1 MDASVGEEWE
11 YLVLELRVMR
21 SAARCSTSGGWT
33 VVTHATNQSMKT
45 RSLYCLPVL
54 LFLGWTPVSAAEPP
68 ERIEDLYKEAL
79 SPFYH
84 GVASGDPL
92 PDGIILW
99 TRVTQ
104 RPTAEADSIPVNW
117 WIATDSA
124 LQAVVASGTTAATR
138 ARDFTVKVDARGL
151 QPGQTYY
158 YAFQSLG
165 RMSQVGRT
173 KTAPSQAVDRLK
185 FAVVT
190 CANYEWGY
198 FSGYRKIAERS
209 DLDAVIHVGDY
220 LYEYPDNDSYS
231 SEKIRDE
238 RVLFPARETVKLKH
252 YRQRYATYHLDS
264 NLRRAHRQ
272 HPFIV
277 IWDDHEFANNAW
289 KGGAENHQRGK
300 EGSWRE
306 RKKAAKQAYFEWMP
320 IRPRDGKISRT
331 LRYGPLMDLFMIDA
345 RVEGRDKQ
353 IDDVENPR
361 LYDSSRTMLGE
372 KQKAWLKDELENSTA
387 TWKVIGNQVIFSEF
401 SIGFAD
407 PIIPAPILESQFL
420 DIWDGYPAERRQL
433 MKFIERKKIDNTV
446 ILSGDIHAS
455 FAFEVAT
462 PNDRPY
468 NRKTGEGA
476 VAVEFVTPSLSAANF
491 DEEIGDLVSD
501 EIESRINTRDDD
513 GDNPNPHMKFAD
525 LDRHGYM
532 LLSVTPQQ
540 VQADFYYLKSVLKS
554 KTTESWGA
562 GYTSRTGT
570 HRLKKAKAPAP

>member
-1 MDASVGEEWE
+1 
-11 YLVLELRVMR
+11 
-21 SAARCSTSGGWT
+21 
-33 VVTHATNQSMKT
+33 MKT
-45 RSLYCLPVL
+45 RSLYCISASLV
-54 LFLGWTPVSAAEPP
+54 FGWTIVSAAEPA
-68 ERIEDLYKEAL
+68 ERIEDLYKEELA
-79 SPFYH
+79 PFYH

-104 RPTAEADSIPVNW
+104 QPKARMDSIPVNW

-124 LQAVVASGTTAATR
+124 LQSVVASGTTVATR
-138 ARDFTVKVDARGL
+138 ERDFTVKVDARGL

-158 YAFQSLG
+158 YAFQSLD

-173 KTAPSQAVDRLK
+173 KTAPDQQVDRLK

-198 FSGYRKIAERS
+198 FSGYRKVAERS
-209 DLDAVIHVGDY
+209 DLDALIHVGDY

-231 SEKIRDE
+231 SAKIRDE
-238 RVLFPARETVKLKH
+238 RVLFPKRETVKLGN
-252 YRQRYATYHLDS
+252 YRQRYATYHLDP
-264 NLRRAHRQ
+264 NLQRAHRQ

-289 KGGAENHQRGK
+289 KGGAENHQRDK

-361 LYDSSRTMLGE
+361 LYDSERTMLGE

-387 TWKVIGNQVIFSEF
+387 TWKVVGNQVIFSEF
-401 SIGFAD
+401 NIGFAD

-433 MKFIERKKIDNTV
+433 MKFIERKDISNTV
-446 ILSGDIHAS
+446 FLSGDIHAS

-468 NRKTGEGA
+468 KAKTGEGA

-501 EIESRINTRDDD
+501 EIESRINKRDDD
-513 GDNPNPHMKFAD
+513 GNNPNPHMKFAD

-532 LLSVTPQQ
+532 LLSVTPET
-540 VQADFYYLKSVLKS
+540 VQGDFYYLKSVLKS
-554 KTTESWGA
+554 KTTESWGG
-562 GYTSRTGT
+562 GYVSQAGT
-570 HRLKKAKAPAP
+570 HRLRKAKSPAP